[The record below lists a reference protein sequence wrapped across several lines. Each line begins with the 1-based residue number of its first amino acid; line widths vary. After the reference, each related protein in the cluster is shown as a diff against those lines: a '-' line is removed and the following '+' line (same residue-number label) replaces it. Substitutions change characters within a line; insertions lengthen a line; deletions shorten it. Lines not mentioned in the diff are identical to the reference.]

1 MFDKETLLRNCTSET
16 FGVFMLQ
23 KIKFLNVQNV
33 ETPRCDNL
41 TYSGTNVVDGTEYAN
56 EALAVDV
63 KSAFTDTKIES
74 RKVVRFERVIDASPQ
89 FMIIYVEM
97 THSVQQGRG
106 EATPGVM
113 WWGRSFFHLLKNMR
127 EWSIINNEGIDPNHP
142 MGIYSSIA
150 LTELAPSQEM
160 LNEIDGWPDMHLAKF
175 LKGNQDYRAIPGNFP
190 EPSEEMKQWVLSLAS
205 TYQEKTF
212 AEILDII

>member
-89 FMIIYVEM
+89 FMIIYVLKSAILTQISLVLVSPLM
-97 THSVQQGRG
+97 
-106 EATPGVM
+106 VM
-113 WWGRSFFHLLKNMR
+113 VKICSPTRMMEN
-127 EWSIINNEGIDPNHP
+127 
-142 MGIYSSIA
+142 
-150 LTELAPSQEM
+150 SQ
-160 LNEIDGWPDMHLAKF
+160 
-175 LKGNQDYRAIPGNFP
+175 
-190 EPSEEMKQWVLSLAS
+190 
-205 TYQEKTF
+205 
-212 AEILDII
+212 